1 MIRVED
7 VRARYSR
14 SGPWVLDGLNLQ
26 VPRGSLFGLLG
37 PNGAGKTTLVHILL
51 GLLAPQSGDMVIN
64 GLVIPQQRRR
74 LAGRVGVAPQS
85 LAFYPGLTVQ
95 ENLEFFDRMRP
106 ADRRQRGSRIE
117 SALQRTGLA
126 GQSGKRAARLSGGL
140 KQRLN
145 LAIALLGEPPLLLL
159 DEPTVGVDTQSRR
172 FILEALRDLN
182 NDEGVTIVYTTHY
195 MDEVQRL
202 CDRVAIMDDG
212 RILVCD
218 ALPALLRD
226 APDLEALFLKLTGS
240 ALRH

>member
-1 MIRVED
+1 MIQIEG

-14 SGPWVLDGLNLQ
+14 SGPWVLDGLDLQ
-26 VPRGSLFGLLG
+26 VPSGSLLGLLG

-51 GLLAPQSGDMVIN
+51 GLFPPQSGRVVID
-64 GLVIPQQRRR
+64 GLAIPRQRRG
-74 LAGRVGVAPQS
+74 LAGRVGLAPQT
-85 LAFYPGLTVQ
+85 LAFYPGLTVR
-95 ENLEFFDRMRP
+95 ENLEFFDRMRS
-106 ADRRQRGSRIE
+106 ADRRGRGARIE
-117 SALQRTGLA
+117 SALQRTDLA
-126 GQSGKRAARLSGGL
+126 GQSSKRAARLSGGL

-159 DEPTVGVDTQSRR
+159 DEPTVGVDTQSRQ

-182 NDEGVTIVYTTHY
+182 DNGATIVYTTHY

-202 CDRVAIMDDG
+202 CDRVAIMDGG

-218 ALPALLRD
+218 ALPALLRE
-226 APDLEALFLKLTGS
+226 ARDLEALFLRLTGS